1 MQGVVLADLVVK
13 IFLCRLCFVLCLA
26 HHAPCFF
33 LPGFGGGGTVL
44 QAGDVGVS
52 GLQLGVFALDL
63 GQKVL
68 DTLAVPGGGHHLV
81 RTAGPGNEVQVLPG
95 QVGQLF

>member
-63 GQKVL
+63 GQQL
-68 DTLAVPGGGHHLV
+68 LHPLAVPGGSGELLGAA
-81 RTAGPGNEVQVLPG
+81 RAGNQI
-95 QVGQLF
+95 QIFAGQLRQAF

>member
-1 MQGVVLADLVVK
+1 M
-13 IFLCRLCFVLCLA
+13 
-26 HHAPCFF
+26 
-33 LPGFGGGGTVL
+33 
-44 QAGDVGVS
+44 S